1 MSDSLVTMVDTI
13 HASVGLDLAGFP
25 YVAGYV
31 SGTPG
36 IKWTPGDWGL
46 FGHSKKVRIW
56 QGYAGTPVDFRAW
69 DVIDVEKGAVTVAQ
83 AAAAVNARVT
93 NGIQWTTIYG
103 SDSTLAEVAKAVQAY
118 GGHVWVGHVNAWLAD
133 WNLSLAEASKIIG
146 TMVHGMTCIAVQWA
160 SPSSNPGTILPGTGK
175 TLKQANVDL
184 SVVDGTWVP
193 SGGWGA
199 PVPPIKPPVPPV
211 PPTPA
216 KRAVKL
222 VVDYSD
228 GTTFTLAL

>member
-1 MSDSLVTMVDTI
+1 MSDPIVTMVDTV
-13 HASVGLDLAGFP
+13 HGSVGLDLARFP

-31 SGTPG
+31 SGTPD

-69 DVIDVEKGAVTVAQ
+69 DVIDVETGAVTVAQ
-83 AAAAVNARVT
+83 AAAAVNARVA

-133 WNLSLAEASKIIG
+133 WNLSLTEASKIIG

-199 PVPPIKPPVPPV
+199 SPAPPVVPPAPPQ
-211 PPTPA
+211 
-216 KRAVKL
+216 AVKAVQI
-222 VVDYSD
+222 VVKYSD
-228 GTTFTLAL
+228 GSVKTVAL